1 FLTRSDITFSNK
13 PAGDVLSFQ
22 PGDVVY
28 GLCKA
33 RDRVNTLVNSLYYFS
48 KKDIIIQNTLTD
60 AVWDRKNRAV
70 FNKDE
75 KIAERLNDVQRGI
88 FFREFLSQHKKYNIT

>member
-1 FLTRSDITFSNK
+1 MVMLSNPEFLTGSDITFSNK

-22 PGDVVY
+22 HGDVVY

-48 KKDIIIQNTLTD
+48 KKILL
-60 AVWDRKNRAV
+60 
-70 FNKDE
+70 F
-75 KIAERLNDVQRGI
+75 KI
-88 FFREFLSQHKKYNIT
+88 H

>member
-1 FLTRSDITFSNK
+1 
-13 PAGDVLSFQ
+13 
-22 PGDVVY
+22 
-28 GLCKA
+28 
-33 RDRVNTLVNSLYYFS
+33 VNSLYYFS

-88 FFREFLSQHKKYNIT
+88 FFREFLSQHKKYNITEDKYSDLSNEECWIKTSKA

>member
-1 FLTRSDITFSNK
+1 M
-13 PAGDVLSFQ
+13 LSFQ

-88 FFREFLSQHKKYNIT
+88 FLENFYLNIKNTILPKINIQTYPMRSAG